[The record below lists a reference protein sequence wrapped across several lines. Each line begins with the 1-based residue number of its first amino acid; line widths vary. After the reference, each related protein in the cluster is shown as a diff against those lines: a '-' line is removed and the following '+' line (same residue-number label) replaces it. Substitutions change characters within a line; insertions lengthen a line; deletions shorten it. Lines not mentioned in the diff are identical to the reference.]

1 MKEKKD
7 TYNEERNYRNYEAF
21 RESALNNMFY
31 SMQRIDLIIVSLS
44 SGSIIIILN
53 FLKEVQTLPICTK
66 VLAFIS
72 LILFVL
78 SIIINVLSQFT
89 AHKFHSKEADWALQE
104 MNDMNNIV
112 SDENNAND
120 SKIWNTFTIIA
131 NIFSVTFLAL
141 GFILSLILL
150 GIVIF

>member
-53 FLKEVQTLPICTK
+53 FLKEIHCLPMCTK
-66 VLAFIS
+66 VFAFIS
-72 LILFVL
+72 ILMYIFA
-78 SIIINVLSQFT
+78 IIINIFSQFT
-89 AHKFHSKEADWALQE
+89 AHKLHSIEAEWALQE
-104 MNDMNNIV
+104 MDIMNNNRK
-112 SDENNAND
+112 ENEAKD
-120 SKIWNTFTIIA
+120 SKIWNTLTIIS
-131 NIFSVTFLAL
+131 NVLSVIFLAL

-150 GIVIF
+150 EIVIF